1 MCRFQS
7 GLIFKNRIELAP
19 LYNAS
24 HSTMLEKNKIED
36 TTLNASKMFVRAEL
50 VPPSEDLLSDI
61 QTWKFIVDQDI
72 IPEWYELNAYHYEDE
87 FRKEV
92 KKWRDKQHII
102 NICGKSCTKIK
113 SQDGYDYYHTCF
125 PIFTSEFG
133 KNNNY
138 SQSEIR
144 TKLLECDF
152 VKNLKQ
158 EYGSKLVPVTMN
170 LTSLDGLKDYGG
182 LIDIVGVPDID
193 LYRECRENIFA
204 GNKSYWLSTPD
215 STSSGY
221 GASNVQYVNVIGSV
235 DYNVCGWDR
244 GVRPFFVL
252 QSSIV

>member
-19 LYNAS
+19 LYNTS

-72 IPEWYELNAYHYEDE
+72 IPEWYELNAHYYENE

-92 KKWRDKQHII
+92 QEWRDQHIV

-125 PIFTSEFG
+125 PVFTSEFG

-138 SQSEIR
+138 SQSKIR
-144 TKLLECDF
+144 TELLECDF

-158 EYGSKLVPVTMN
+158 EYGSRLIPVTMN

-204 GNKSYWLSTPD
+204 GNEYYWLSTPD
-215 STSSGY
+215 STPSGY
-221 GASNVQYVNVIGSV
+221 GASVVRCVSV
-235 DYNVCGWDR
+235 DGNVGYGGCSWSR

>member
-24 HSTMLEKNKIED
+24 HSTMLEKNNIED

-50 VPPSEDLLSDI
+50 VPPSDDLLSDI
-61 QTWKFIVDQDI
+61 QSWKFIVDQDI
-72 IPEWYELNAYHYEDE
+72 IPEWYELDAYHYKNE
-87 FRKEV
+87 FRNEV
-92 KKWRDKQHII
+92 RKWRDQQPIV

-125 PIFTSEFG
+125 PVFRSEFG

-204 GNKSYWLSTPD
+204 GNESYWLSTPD
-215 STSSGY
+215 STPSGY
-221 GASNVQYVNVIGSV
+221 GASDVQCV
-235 DYNVCGWDR
+235 DVRGDVGYYDCDWGR